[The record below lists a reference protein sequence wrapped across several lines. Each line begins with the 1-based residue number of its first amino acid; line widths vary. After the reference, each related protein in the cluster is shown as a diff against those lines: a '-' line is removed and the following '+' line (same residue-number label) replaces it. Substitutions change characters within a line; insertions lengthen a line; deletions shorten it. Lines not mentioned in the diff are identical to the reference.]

1 MNVWVLPAL
10 LSADFLN
17 LSKDIKIMEQA
28 GADAFHLD
36 VTDGQFVTN
45 ISYGI
50 PVIRAVRSAT
60 DLPLDVHLMTE
71 DPEQFLD
78 EYARIGVDMLSFHI
92 EATHHAHSLIKNIKD
107 KGMKAGVALNP
118 QTPVSSVEHL
128 LGDVDFI
135 LIMTVNPGFG
145 GQSFIPETLNK
156 IRKLDQWKKDK
167 GLDYEIEV
175 DGGVNAETAKKC
187 AEAGATVFVAGSYVY
202 NSENVKTQIDALKE
216 AVAHV

>member
-1 MNVWVLPAL
+1 MRVWVLPSL

-17 LSKDIKIMEQA
+17 LSKDIRTMEQA

-36 VTDGQFVTN
+36 VMDGQFVPN

-71 DPEQFLD
+71 DPEQFID
-78 EYARIGVDMLSFHI
+78 EYANIGVDMISFHI
-92 EATHHAHSLIKNIKD
+92 EATHHAHSLIKTIQS

-128 LGDVDFI
+128 LANVDFI

-145 GQSFIPETLNK
+145 GQSFINQCLDKVRTLAQIKNEYN
-156 IRKLDQWKKDK
+156 LSFD
-167 GLDYEIEV
+167 IEV
-175 DGGVNAETAKKC
+175 DGGINDDTAKQCLAAGANLLVSGSHLFNADNAENAISTLRDLN
-187 AEAGATVFVAGSYVY
+187 ES
-202 NSENVKTQIDALKE
+202 
-216 AVAHV
+216 